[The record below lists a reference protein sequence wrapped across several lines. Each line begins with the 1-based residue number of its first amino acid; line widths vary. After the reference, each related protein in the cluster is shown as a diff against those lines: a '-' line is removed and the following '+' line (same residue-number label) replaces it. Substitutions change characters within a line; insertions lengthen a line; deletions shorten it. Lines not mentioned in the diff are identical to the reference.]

1 MIARRRLPSW
11 LVLALIAAS
20 ACGREP
26 APAPEAAA
34 PAAVAPA
41 PPVVTDEG
49 GDFVLRYFSPTT
61 GNLLVAQKPSE
72 VPEAARSQ
80 VLVSP
85 TDPTKQGPWLFVA
98 DLTVRAG
105 AGYEVTVVDRF
116 ELEQKVQA
124 EAAARAPSTPAA
136 GATGGDPAAAGEPQV
151 VLYKTAW
158 CGYCKKAAEYLT
170 LKKVPF
176 VTKDIE
182 RDPGA
187 RADMMARASKAGVP
201 ASQLGGVPVIWIKG
215 RILSGFSREAIDAA
229 LGG

>member
-1 MIARRRLPSW
+1 MKCTLGQLWI
-11 LVLALIAAS
+11 LVMATVTLVT

-26 APAPEAAA
+26 DAAA
-34 PAAVAPA
+34 TAAPPAAVAPA

-61 GNLLVAQKPSE
+61 GNLLVAQKPSD
-72 VPEAARSQ
+72 VPEAARRQ
-80 VLVSP
+80 VLVSAN
-85 TDPTKQGPWLFVA
+85 DPAKQGPWLFVA
-98 DLTVRAG
+98 DLTVRSG
-105 AGYEVTVVDRF
+105 AGYEVSVVDRF
-116 ELEQKVQA
+116 ALEQKVQA
-124 EAAARAPSTPAA
+124 EAAARAPAAPAP
-136 GATGGDPAAAGEPQV
+136 GAANPDAAPGEPQV

-176 VTKDIE
+176 VTKDLE

-215 RILSGFSREAIDAA
+215 RILSGF
-229 LGG
+229 

>member
-1 MIARRRLPSW
+1 MRRIRLSSC
-11 LVLALIAAS
+11 LALPLLVAM

-26 APAPEAAA
+26 STTPEAA
-34 PAAVAPA
+34 PAAVVPPA
-41 PPVVTDEG
+41 PPVVTDAG
-49 GDFVLRYFSPTT
+49 GDYVLRYFSPTT
-61 GNLLVAQKPSE
+61 GNLLVVQKPSE
-72 VPEAARSQ
+72 VPEAARGQ
-80 VLVSP
+80 VLVSSN
-85 TDPTKQGPWLFVA
+85 DPAKQGPWLFVA

-105 AGYEVTVVDRF
+105 DGYEVTVVDRF
-116 ELEQKVQA
+116 ALEQKVQA
-124 EAAARAPSTPAA
+124 EAPAKAPSAPSFGEAAAA
-136 GATGGDPAAAGEPQV
+136 GAANGEPQV

-215 RILSGFSREAIDAA
+215 RILSGFSRDAIDAA